1 MQAKHFIILA
11 LIGIV
16 ILLSFNIINGKR
28 HEQNRAVV
36 SSSAIPTST
45 ISAQDSNSA
54 IDIASQ
60 PLGNQPKA
68 IIDNATTQINHAE
81 QADRDRL
88 QQMNDAQ

>member
-1 MQAKHFIILA
+1 MQAKHLIILA

-28 HEQNRAVV
+28 HEQNRATVPN
-36 SSSAIPTST
+36 SAMPASIV
-45 ISAQDSNSA
+45 SAQDSNSA

-68 IIDNATTQINHAE
+68 IIDNATTQINQAE
-81 QADRDRL
+81 EADRDRL